1 MHARRLELS
10 PASAWMTKL
19 GAAIS
24 ANQIV
29 SLDFHTSTF
38 STVRQESYR
47 RLYSVKHDGILPG

>member
-19 GAAIS
+19 GVAIS

-29 SLDFHTSTF
+29 SLGFHTPTF

-47 RLYSVKHDGILPG
+47 RLYSMKHCEVLPG

>member
-29 SLDFHTSTF
+29 SLDFHNPTF

-47 RLYSVKHDGILPG
+47 RFYSMKHYKVLPG